1 MRIARFEHAA
11 VCRRVLDSCP
21 MGSHDWEPEPCT
33 VKEAMNKVISADS
46 HVQEPPELDERIPK
60 ALRHRAPRI
69 VERDGARYLV
79 VDGRPTEEMTHR

>member
-1 MRIARFEHAA
+1 
-11 VCRRVLDSCP
+11 
-21 MGSHDWEPEPCT
+21 
-33 VKEAMNKVISADS
+33 MNKVISADS
-46 HVQEPPELDERIPK
+46 HVQEPPELYERIPK